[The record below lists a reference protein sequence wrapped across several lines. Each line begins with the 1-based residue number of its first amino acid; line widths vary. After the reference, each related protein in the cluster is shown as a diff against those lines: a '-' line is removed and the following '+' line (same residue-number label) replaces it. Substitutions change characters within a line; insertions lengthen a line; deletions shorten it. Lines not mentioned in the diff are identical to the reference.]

1 MAELYIGVCL
11 SANDF
16 SFLIISLPATIVAVI
31 CDKFL
36 LDIYRMSARS
46 CVMSGV
52 RESVHI
58 LILWKCCTHFDYAR
72 YCVHVYTKW
81 CWANLILVW
90 TCSVQFLLY
99 IKLKSDFFI
108 FVFRKTVYNTK
119 YWWVWKSVRLGTF
132 IFMLFFF
139 QYNFPDSLVK
149 TIMSFPVPLT
159 FRRRIKSRLPYAGII
174 SRLPYSTRF
183 QDKG

>member
-58 LILWKCCTHFDYAR
+58 LIL
-72 YCVHVYTKW
+72 
-81 CWANLILVW
+81 
-90 TCSVQFLLY
+90 
-99 IKLKSDFFI
+99 
-108 FVFRKTVYNTK
+108 
-119 YWWVWKSVRLGTF
+119 
-132 IFMLFFF
+132 
-139 QYNFPDSLVK
+139 
-149 TIMSFPVPLT
+149 
-159 FRRRIKSRLPYAGII
+159 
-174 SRLPYSTRF
+174 
-183 QDKG
+183 